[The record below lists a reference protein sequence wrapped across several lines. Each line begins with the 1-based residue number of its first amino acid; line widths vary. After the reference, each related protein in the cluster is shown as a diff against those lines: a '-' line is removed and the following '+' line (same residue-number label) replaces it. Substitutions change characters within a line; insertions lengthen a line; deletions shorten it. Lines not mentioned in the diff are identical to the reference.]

1 MLGAGITEV
10 AHAPRMLARAVV
22 QEAYRR
28 VARGIQYAIQYASP
42 LIHQATRPDTIL
54 GLRGSYQK
62 KRWSVFN
69 VLLK

>member
-28 VARGIQYAIQYASP
+28 VARGIQYASP